1 MGFYCLQKY
10 KVWLYAMLTASI
22 RTFSCVLQTTVW
34 QVAAKNDVDSTFLQ
48 NITTY
53 MLEYTML

>member
-53 MLEYTML
+53 L